1 MYSVLY
7 TIQDIFKGNF
17 NEAFSNTD
25 RLNRVYFALAD
36 TLLMMLIFG
45 TIKAL
50 FDAFVEENGS
60 EGIAGNTAQFMS
72 SVSKKVLSE
81 ANMYE
86 NTLGAIKTEPAFVSY
101 STRVAN
107 DVLDVINGD
116 KEINNA
122 LSRNIRMF
130 EFLD

>member
-1 MYSVLY
+1 MYSILY

-45 TIKAL
+45 MIKAL

-81 ANMYE
+81 ANMYK